1 MSRLTKAARKLFG
14 IKRRHGPRG
23 AASIPVSRPPN
34 FFICGAARCG
44 TTSLWEYLRQHP
56 DVYMPPVIEQKEP
69 SYFCDLYGYSEWHHY
84 LYLFH
89 TAGNRKRIGEA
100 STPYLT
106 SPESAGRIRAA
117 VSDAKL
123 IISLRNPVVRA
134 YSLYKWMHQNGYEKL
149 TTFPEALDAEEAW
162 RLDNDEFKK
171 NNGQYYYNF
180 LYFHSGLF
188 FQQVKR
194 YFDTFGRE
202 QVHVL
207 IFEEF
212 VKTPLEHVRESFRFL
227 EVDPTFEPQIEVHNP
242 SGSSY
247 AALDPSL
254 RSDLARRYRG
264 NVAQLE
270 QLLGRDLKSLWM

>member
-1 MSRLTKAARKLFG
+1 MSRLTKAVRKLFG
-14 IKRRHGPRG
+14 IERKHARNSVPACHP
-23 AASIPVSRPPN
+23 ASCPPN

-69 SYFCDLYGYSEWHHY
+69 SYFCDLYGYTEWHHY

-89 TAGNRKRIGEA
+89 GAGNRKRIGEA

-106 SPESAGRIRAA
+106 SPESAGRIKA
-117 VSDAKL
+117 VIPDAKL

-134 YSLYKWMHQNGYEKL
+134 YSLYKWMHRNGYEKL
-149 TTFPEALDAEEAW
+149 GFPEALDAEEAW
-162 RLDNDEFKK
+162 RLDNEDFKR

-194 YFDTFGRE
+194 YFDTFGRQ

-212 VKTPLEHVRESFRFL
+212 VKSPLEHVREILRFL
-227 EVDPTFEPQIEVHNP
+227 DVDPSFTPQTAIHNP
-242 SGSSY
+242 SAASY
-247 AALDPSL
+247 PALDPSL
-254 RSDLARRYRG
+254 RNDLARRYRG

-270 QLLGRDLKSLWM
+270 QLLGIGLKSLWM